1 MPTIQDL
8 LNHASE
14 TASTLNDKGYFNQL
28 KAMGNVASKNLKSN
42 FPVLNSKNPTI
53 DDIINSS
60 LNIGGLGVIKGKF
73 RAPTLAE
80 MSQGWDGSKVWWHG
94 SANKIK
100 PSTERTPFFTTNEP
114 EFIASQVGDTY
125 AHAYLSKPK
134 NLNKLLFAHNGMDT
148 TDEFF
153 DLLKRSGFDF
163 DRIPGTDQFSRTEH
177 LPGMRLSST
186 TTGIENAAD
195 AIYSAK
201 VQDQL
206 RKEGYDGV
214 HIMDHQGFED
224 TPAQIWTSKPDL
236 LPLGVAKITSKN
248 ATELDNEMERL
259 LDYFKKQTGFK

>member
-1 MPTIQDL
+1 
-8 LNHASE
+8 
-14 TASTLNDKGYFNQL
+14 
-28 KAMGNVASKNLKSN
+28 
-42 FPVLNSKNPTI
+42 
-53 DDIINSS
+53 
-60 LNIGGLGVIKGKF
+60 
-73 RAPTLAE
+73 
-80 MSQGWDGSKVWWHG
+80 
-94 SANKIK
+94 
-100 PSTERTPFFTTNEP
+100 
-114 EFIASQVGDTY
+114 
-125 AHAYLSKPK
+125 
-134 NLNKLLFAHNGMDT
+134 MDT

-177 LPGMRLSST
+177 LPGMRLSNT

-206 RKEGYDGV
+206 LKEGYDGV

-224 TPAQIWTSKPDL
+224 TPVQIWTSKPDL